1 MCIGAAGEP
10 KDDTKEEAPVT
21 GSGWVTMEKE
31 QPRAAAAPMQPRAA
45 PKHFNAVEQA
55 WLCLCPCNTAVCS
68 TTSFSQTRCFSS

>member
-1 MCIGAAGEP
+1 M
-10 KDDTKEEAPVT
+10 T

-55 WLCLCPCNTAVCS
+55 WPCYSAPVTLRSAYYNFQPHKMRLQLSALLEKFQCIS
-68 TTSFSQTRCFSS
+68 AGA